1 MTHREQGRF
10 AWRIICNFRNKYP
23 ATCCSAFRIRGGVLC
38 NTKFRVMSFMET
50 RKISCVGPSAGFH
63 GSPADGFFKRT
74 VNIDS
79 SLFITI
85 ACEAILGCEKT
96 HVPGEY
102 AAELFEDLKAEMDGV
117 PIKTNIDCARDEE
130 YL

>member
-1 MTHREQGRF
+1 M
-10 AWRIICNFRNKYP
+10 A
-23 ATCCSAFRIRGGVLC
+23 
-38 NTKFRVMSFMET
+38 T